1 MSLGSRDDVVF
12 MLHVKRNDRGLTC
25 SSLFT
30 DGLLFSSSVILHS
43 VTLSANSASTLPSLL
58 AACLGGVS
66 RGRLE
71 NLDDNLEKK
80 LVLLVEE
87 RALVSCVVSG
97 APTPPYV
104 LLFRRF
110 CPLWNVDRLVWFRG
124 KGLRLV
130 DTGDTGVLF
139 DELAESG
146 TLVIFVFS
154 VDDALLAS

>member
-30 DGLLFSSSVILHS
+30 DG
-43 VTLSANSASTLPSLL
+43 L

-104 LLFRRF
+104 LLFRLF

-124 KGLRLV
+124 KGLRLLE
-130 DTGDTGVLF
+130 TGDTGVLF

>member
-1 MSLGSRDDVVF
+1 MSLGSREEVVF

-30 DGLLFSSSVILHS
+30 EG
-43 VTLSANSASTLPSLL
+43 L
-58 AACLGGVS
+58 AACLVGVS
-66 RGRLE
+66 RGRFE
-71 NLDDNLEKK
+71 NLEDNLEKK
-80 LVLLVEE
+80 LVLLAEDST
-87 RALVSCVVSG
+87 LVSCVVRG

-110 CPLWNVDRLVWFRG
+110 CPLWNVDRLWWFRG

-130 DTGDTGVLF
+130 ETGDTGVLF

-146 TLVIFVFS
+146 TFVIFVFS
-154 VDDALLAS
+154 VDDALLGS